1 MARQLPLG
9 RITKTQVPDAVRKSG
24 VHAAFGEKGFFGE
37 YFDQLMFEAHQIEHI
52 LGNASQLAS
61 DFATMTW
68 SNSNSR
74 FENKAGGLV
83 TLGDY
88 ERVAVIGMDTLTAN
102 MVIDNVKGLEIKH
115 IGATPGQTGD
125 NPKLQLGDAGGGEP
139 FKIRL
144 GTNALDCRLDLLTDQ
159 PFDDLD
165 RLNLSITQKQYVA
178 NQGKNNFIKVN
189 GEQIYNPSETGQII
203 KYDTQPKN
211 PYLLRM
217 AASDFPWSANAVVN
231 NLAWF
236 RDLNIA
242 LNGQRWDGSQFVET
256 QGRFTP
262 VGVVNYLFRLNR
274 ANRFFT
280 DMKDGIDFDTRIH
293 ERNDP
298 TGVTVLDTA
307 GVSIGSNVVTFVSII
322 DIKNNMRISGLSAQ
336 GIPDATSII
345 PETTILKNINT
356 AANTAEM
363 FDALTGA
370 PSTATSSGSGLT
382 VTMNNS
388 GAAGGS
394 HDDDAFQNITGSFET
409 REMEGG
415 GDMVVVHNDVFSDGG
430 AGTTLNPGVTATGA
444 ANNPSQLSN
453 FDASNSP
460 FARTHDQTQP
470 RSSAVYY
477 YYKA

>member
-24 VHAAFGEKGFFGE
+24 VFASFGNKGFFGE

-61 DFATMTW
+61 DFATITW
-68 SNSNSR
+68 SNANAR

-88 ERVAVIGMDTLTAN
+88 ERIAVIGMDTLTAN

-125 NPKLQLGDAGGGEP
+125 NPKLQLGDAGGEEP

-144 GTNALDCRLDLLTDQ
+144 GVNALDCQLNLLTDK
-159 PFDDLD
+159 PFADLD
-165 RLNLSITQKQYVA
+165 RLNLSIDQKQYVA
-178 NQGKNNFIKVN
+178 NQGKGNFIKVN
-189 GEQIYNPSETGQII
+189 GEQIYNPSSVGKIV

-217 AASDFPWSANAVVN
+217 AAADFPWSANAAVN

-242 LNGQRWDGSQFVET
+242 LNGQLWNGSQFVET

-262 VGVVNYLFRLNR
+262 VAVVNYLFRLNR

-280 DMKDGIDFDTRIH
+280 DLGESLVPLLDTRIH
-293 ERNDP
+293 ERSDP
-298 TGVTVLDTA
+298 TGVAVADTA
-307 GVSIGSNVVTFVSII
+307 AVSIGSNVVTFVSIA
-322 DIKNNMRISGLSAQ
+322 DIKNNMRISGLSTQ
-336 GIPDATSII
+336 GIPDGVIG
-345 PETTILKNINT
+345 TTILKNINT
-356 AANTAEM
+356 ASNTAEM

-370 PSTATSSGSGLT
+370 VANATSSGSGLA

-394 HDDDAFQNITGSFET
+394 HDEDAFQGHWHNIQTDDAPPSTSGFLSST
-409 REMEGG
+409 R
-415 GDMVVVHNDVFSDGG
+415 
-430 AGTTLNPGVTATGA
+430 ATGPSTA
-444 ANNPSQLSN
+444 STVPANWTAGSQTAPLVETT
-453 FDASNSP
+453 SP
-460 FARTHDQTQP
+460 IDDGINDPPQTHNQTQP
-470 RSSAVYY
+470 RSSAVYF
-477 YYKA
+477 YYKV